1 MLKRIK
7 EFLKKINKQKF
18 IRNLLISFALISAIL
33 IIGNFDITFS
43 RYETDTSINEV
54 LK

>member
-7 EFLKKINKQKF
+7 EFLQKINKQKF

-33 IIGNFDITFS
+33 IIGNFDITCIIFL
-43 RYETDTSINEV
+43 DTKQIH
-54 LK
+54 LLM